1 MASQPTH
8 FSIFDEPFWES
19 VSRDETSL
27 QRCSSCSTYRY
38 PPGAC
43 CPNCLSLEAEWT
55 PVSGRGRV
63 LSWTT
68 IHRQYLPAYP
78 APSTVVV
85 VQLEEGPLMVTHFA
99 AADVPRLRLDLPVTL
114 TYSTHPDGYRLQGF
128 APAEDGPR
136 E

>member
-1 MASQPTH
+1 MAAVPAY
-8 FSIFDEPFWES
+8 FSMYDEPFWES
-19 VSRDETSL
+19 VGRDDTRL

-43 CPNCLSLEAEWT
+43 CPECLSLEAEWV
-55 PVSGRGRV
+55 PVSGKGRV

-85 VQLEEGPLMVTHFA
+85 VLLDEGPIMVTHFDN
-99 AADVPRLRLDLPVTL
+99 ADLGKLRLDLPVTL
-114 TYSTHPDGYRLQGF
+114 TYSTHPDGYRLPKF
-128 APAEDGPR
+128 AVAENASG
-136 E
+136 